1 MFYMIVSFAAVYVL
15 SLMAIYCLSAVLNL
29 IHLKKKK
36 KRRLYRG
43 TGVRIAGEKVTPLL
57 AARVDRGIA
66 LLQRNPKAV
75 LIMSGGQG
83 PGEKIPESEAM
94 ADYAI
99 EQGVDADRIIKEQ
112 RSVSTQENLQ
122 FSGN

>member
-1 MFYMIVSFAAVYVL
+1 MVL
-15 SLMAIYCLSAVLNL
+15 GC
-29 IHLKKKK
+29 
-36 KRRLYRG
+36 G
-43 TGVRIAGEKVTPLL
+43 IAGEKVTPLL

-66 LLQRNPKAV
+66 LLRCNPKAV

-99 EQGVDADRIIKEQ
+99 EQEWTPTGSS
-112 RSVSTQENLQ
+112 RSRDPYLRRKICS
-122 FSGN
+122 FPGN